1 MCHRYN
7 SYFSIGVS
15 FYLRTVLQDL
25 KVKAKAEEKAEL
37 MEKHK
42 EGKTEDQKTEE
53 KAEIQTTE
61 AKNEWLEYNNW
72 KVLWLFVTFCDLLWA
87 LVTFGAL

>member
-1 MCHRYN
+1 M
-7 SYFSIGVS
+7 
-15 FYLRTVLQDL
+15 RTVLQDL

-42 EGKTEDQKTEE
+42 EGKTEDQNTEE

-61 AKNEWLEYNNW
+61 AKTE
-72 KVLWLFVTFCDLLWA
+72 
-87 LVTFGAL
+87 

>member
-1 MCHRYN
+1 M
-7 SYFSIGVS
+7 
-15 FYLRTVLQDL
+15 RTVLQDL

-61 AKNEWLEYNNW
+61 AKTE
-72 KVLWLFVTFCDLLWA
+72 
-87 LVTFGAL
+87 

>member
-1 MCHRYN
+1 MNYN
-7 SYFSIGVS
+7 FSIGVS

-53 KAEIQTTE
+53 KTEIQTTE
-61 AKNEWLEYNNW
+61 TKAE
-72 KVLWLFVTFCDLLWA
+72 
-87 LVTFGAL
+87 